1 MLITIKMKETIK
13 DLTVKE
19 YNTKINGLAKAY
31 EALCAAGCINE
42 ALIIKDKLNFTFEA
56 RNEYLNNIK

>member
-1 MLITIKMKETIK
+1 MKATIK

-19 YNTKINGLAKAY
+19 YNKSIDGLAKAY
-31 EALCAAGCINE
+31 KALCAAGCINE
-42 ALIIKDKLNFTFEA
+42 ALIIKDKLKFTLEA